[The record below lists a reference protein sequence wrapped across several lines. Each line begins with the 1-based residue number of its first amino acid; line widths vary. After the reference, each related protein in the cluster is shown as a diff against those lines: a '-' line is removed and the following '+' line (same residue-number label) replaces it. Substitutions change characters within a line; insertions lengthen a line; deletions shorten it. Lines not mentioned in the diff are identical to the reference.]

1 MIMYQYKYEL
11 ISIIDFII
19 EKKEYNKKTLKIIKD
34 FEYIFYDKSNINTII
49 DLINQELIEDTL
61 NTNENIEK
69 ILIKFRNNIEQE
81 IHK

>member
-1 MIMYQYKYEL
+1 MYQYKYEL

-34 FEYIFYDKSNINTII
+34 FEYIFYDKSHINSMIECI
-49 DLINQELIEDTL
+49 DQELIEDTL

>member
-1 MIMYQYKYEL
+1 MYQYKYEL

>member
-34 FEYIFYDKSNINTII
+34 FEYIFYDKSNINKII